1 MCLLSYFAICA
12 EIFQAK
18 RCFPWHNGG
27 LCPVV
32 DWKKKKKRK
41 NDKALKRE
49 VQNKAE
55 NILTLFTLVSCVSR
69 HTLAAKGAPLAMTAT
84 AVATGRIAHVDTAAV
99 GGQTAWRAG
108 LGVSWGAQII
118 KLNGGDRGQEMG
130 DKRWRSS
137 KCREDHR
144 EKNH

>member
-1 MCLLSYFAICA
+1 MCLVTLPYVLRFSRLKDANDLSMTQRGDCVLLLN
-12 EIFQAK
+12 E
-18 RCFPWHNGG
+18 
-27 LCPVV
+27 
-32 DWKKKKKRK
+32 KKRK

-55 NILTLFTLVSCVSR
+55 NTLTLFTLVSCVSR

-118 KLNGGDRGQEMG
+118 KLNGGDRGQEM
-130 DKRWRSS
+130 
-137 KCREDHR
+137 E
-144 EKNH
+144 E